1 MSDTLTIIIIF
12 AAWLFITKVLFP
24 KMGVPT

>member
-1 MSDTLTIIIIF
+1 MSDALTIIIIF

-24 KMGVPT
+24 KMGVLT

>member
-1 MSDTLTIIIIF
+1 MNDALTIIIIF
-12 AAWLFITKVLFP
+12 SAWLFITKVLFP

>member
-1 MSDTLTIIIIF
+1 MSDVLTIIIIF